1 MNQNPHLA
9 AIKRRWWLVVALAL
23 LGAVIG
29 AIPQS
34 ERVEEQATSFTATH
48 TMLPNEGG
56 DSSIVSTSQVEL
68 LATTGEVPARVA
80 ERLNFSGNPAELAAQ
95 MNVQFELETGAL
107 RFSTQQATAEDA
119 EELADAFAEE
129 LNSYLAERQDD
140 VYQERLQS
148 SRVRVED
155 LQQQL
160 DDIGVRLV
168 AEPDNAVL
176 VAERD
181 AISRSYGL
189 AFEQNQALEDSGGQ
203 LTFTTLQS
211 AQAVPLV
218 DRGLSA
224 PTSRR
229 TRAMMGMI
237 VGGTLGIIAAVIL
250 GRLDNKIRSKE
261 QAEEIMGMRA
271 RSTIPRVKSTE
282 RDQVVVGPGRHDPLS
297 DSYRTVRNV
306 VRFVQGGLETG
317 PAARV
322 TLIVSPGPGD
332 GKTSM
337 AANLAAAFAESGD
350 RTVAVNADF
359 RRPRLTAAMLD
370 AGTPELPFHVEDLD
384 VVDTG
389 SLVKG
394 TENRNLK
401 VMDLASIKGSPGDLV
416 RALIGHMAVL
426 SDVSDEIIIDTSP
439 IGATAEVLELLP
451 YADVI
456 IVVVRVGHTSIQSA
470 ERTNAILRD
479 IATAPTLMVLT
490 GIKAE
495 KNPYFEYS
503 DRRWSSTDDKIDDED
518 DEIEF
523 EDDEAEFEDDD
534 DEIDDDDE
542 MMDDVD
548 DDEIDDDEIDDD
560 DEMMDDV
567 DDDDRDVD
575 AELDD
580 ELDGDD
586 SDGDD
591 SDDVAPSE
599 EQVSSGSTTEL
610 QPSE

>member
-48 TMLPNEGG
+48 TMLSNDGG
-56 DSSIVSTSQVEL
+56 SNSTVSTSQVTL
-68 LATTGEVPARVA
+68 FATEGEVPARVA
-80 ERLNFSGNPAELAAQ
+80 ERLDFSGNPAELAAQ
-95 MNVQFELETGAL
+95 VNVQLELETGAL
-107 RFSTQQATAEDA
+107 RFTTTQATAADA

-129 LNSYLAERQDD
+129 LNSYLAERQDE
-140 VYQERLQS
+140 VYQDRLQA
-148 SRVRVED
+148 SRDSVAE
-155 LQQQL
+155 LQDQL
-160 DDIGVRLV
+160 DEIGFMLV
-168 AEPDNAVL
+168 ADPDNAVL
-176 VAERD
+176 IAERD

-189 AFEQNQALEDSGGQ
+189 AFEQNQVLEASGGQ
-203 LTFTTLQS
+203 LAFTTLQS
-211 AQAVPLV
+211 AQAVPQV

-229 TRAMMGMI
+229 TRAMMGLI
-237 VGGTLGIIAAVIL
+237 VGGTLGIIAAVVL

-271 RSTIPRVKSTE
+271 RSTIPKVKSTE
-282 RDQVVVGPGRHDPLS
+282 RDQVVVRPGRHDPLS

-306 VRFVQGGLETG
+306 VRFVQGGLDTG

-322 TLIVSPGPGD
+322 TLVVSPGPGD

-359 RRPRLTAAMLD
+359 RRPRLTSAMLD
-370 AGTPELPFHVEDLD
+370 AGSPELPFHVEDLD

-394 TENRNLK
+394 TDNRNLK
-401 VMDLASIKGSPGDLV
+401 VMDLASIKASPGDLV
-416 RALIGHMAVL
+416 RGLIGHMAVL

-439 IGATAEVLELLP
+439 VGATAEVLDLLP

-456 IVVVRVGHTSIQSA
+456 IVVVRVGHTSIQAA
-470 ERTNAILRD
+470 ERTIAILRD

-490 GIKAE
+490 GVKPE

-503 DRRWSSTDDKIDDED
+503 DRRWPSADEIDDEYD
-518 DEIEF
+518 DEIED
-523 EDDEAEFEDDD
+523 EYDDEDVDEYD
-534 DEIDDDDE
+534 DEELDDE
-542 MMDDVD
+542 EL
-548 DDEIDDDEIDDD
+548 DDEEVDES
-560 DEMMDDV
+560 
-567 DDDDRDVD
+567 

-580 ELDGDD
+580 EPDD
-586 SDGDD
+586 DEPDRDEPDD
-591 SDDVAPSE
+591 
-599 EQVSSGSTTEL
+599 EQVSSGSSSTL

>member
-23 LGAVIG
+23 LGAIIG

-56 DSSIVSTSQVEL
+56 DTSIVSTSQVAL

-80 ERLNFSGNPAELAAQ
+80 ERLDFSGNPAELAALV
-95 MNVQFELETGAL
+95 NVNFELETGAL
-107 RFSTQQATAEDA
+107 RFTTTQANALDA

-129 LNSYLAERQDD
+129 LNGYLAERQDE
-140 VYQERLQS
+140 VYQDRLQA
-148 SRVRVED
+148 SRDRVAE
-155 LQQQL
+155 LQDQL
-160 DDIGVRLV
+160 DTIGGTLFSD
-168 AEPDNAVL
+168 PTNAVL
-176 VAERD
+176 LAERD

-189 AFEQNQALEDSGGQ
+189 AFEQNQVLEGSGGQ

-211 AQAVPLV
+211 AQAVPQV

-229 TRAMMGMI
+229 TRAMMGLI
-237 VGGTLGIIAAVIL
+237 VGATLGIISAVIL
-250 GRLDNKIRSKE
+250 GRLDSKIRSKD

-271 RSTIPRVKSTE
+271 RSTIPKVKSTE
-282 RDQVVVGPGRHDPLS
+282 RDHVIVRPGRHDPLS

-322 TLIVSPGPGD
+322 TLVVSPGPGD

-359 RRPRLTAAMLD
+359 RRPRLTAAMLE

-384 VVDTG
+384 IVETG

-401 VMDLASIKGSPGDLV
+401 VMDLATIKASPGDLV
-416 RALIGHMAVL
+416 RGLIGHMAVL

-439 IGATAEVLELLP
+439 VGATAEVLELLP

-456 IVVVRVGHTSIQSA
+456 IVVVRVGHTSIQAA

-495 KNPYFEYS
+495 KNPYFEYG
-503 DRRWSSTDDKIDDED
+503 DQRWPSEKEPDKELDDDFDDEED
-518 DEIEF
+518 DLDDAEAAELDDDDF
-523 EDDEAEFEDDD
+523 ADDDDVNDTDLDDDEAAELDDDDAEDDD
-534 DEIDDDDE
+534 LDDETPDDDD
-542 MMDDVD
+542 D
-548 DDEIDDDEIDDD
+548 
-560 DEMMDDV
+560 
-567 DDDDRDVD
+567 D
-575 AELDD
+575 AELD
-580 ELDGDD
+580 EALDADD
-586 SDGDD
+586 LD
-591 SDDVAPSE
+591 AE
-599 EQVSSGSTTEL
+599 RVSSGSAL
-610 QPSE
+610 HASE

>member
-548 DDEIDDDEIDDD
+548 DD
-560 DEMMDDV
+560 
-567 DDDDRDVD
+567 DRDVD

>member
-518 DEIEF
+518 DEIEIEF
-523 EDDEAEFEDDD
+523 EDDEAEFED